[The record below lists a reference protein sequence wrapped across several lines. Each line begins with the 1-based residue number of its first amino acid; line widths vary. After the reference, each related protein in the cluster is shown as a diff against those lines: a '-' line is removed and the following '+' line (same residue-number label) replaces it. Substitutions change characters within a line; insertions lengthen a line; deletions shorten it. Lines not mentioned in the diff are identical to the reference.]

1 VQPLVRLSANS
12 WARAELDFLEETDG
26 NLFLGYYRV
35 WTEGA
40 GMARVYAWDGITGVS
55 RRMS

>member
-1 VQPLVRLSANS
+1 MRLSANS